1 MNGNHIL
8 AAVTGLAIIACF
20 ATLGAIHVI
29 TGDQALTG
37 ISTVT
42 GFLFGAGGV
51 AIGVNVASNPTP
63 PAPPATPIPAPAPAP
78 AVVSPSAVA

>member
-1 MNGNHIL
+1 MNWSHVL

-20 ATLGAIHVI
+20 AVLGALHVI

-51 AIGVNVASNPTP
+51 AIGVNVATNPTT
-63 PAPPATPIPAPAPAP
+63 PAPP
-78 AVVSPSAVA
+78 SA